1 MISFTY
7 FLLQDQAAPEG
18 PFGEYTSSI
27 LLLGMAVV
35 FFFFFIRPQQQR
47 SKKEKQFR
55 EGLKKGDKVKT
66 IGGMHGK
73 IYKVGEATIIMDVAD
88 GVRMTFDKEAVRAA
102 DNADAKNSKKDNSKK
117 DNSKKEKEAEVA
129 SNKDT
134 VEK

>member
-73 IYKVGEATIIMDVAD
+73 IYKVGEATIILDVAD

-102 DNADAKNSKKDNSKK
+102 DNGDAKNNKKEKDNSKK
-117 DNSKKEKEAEVA
+117 QKETEVA

>member
-47 SKKEKQFR
+47 AKKEKQFR

-73 IYKVGEATIIMDVAD
+73 IYKVGEATIILDVAD
-88 GVRMTFDKEAVRAA
+88 GVRMTFDKEAVRAT
-102 DNADAKNSKKDNSKK
+102 DNADSKNKK
-117 DNSKKEKEAEVA
+117 DNSKKEKEKETEVA